1 MELPSGNLGKGCQR
15 GILSPSS
22 HHAAPDHQHNAKEN
36 ENRAPAR
43 LLTLSEFAFNTG
55 LPEAAELCAF

>member
-1 MELPSGNLGKGCQR
+1 MNAGPSASQWNFPVELPSGNLGKGCQR

-43 LLTLSEFAFNTG
+43 LLTFRS
-55 LPEAAELCAF
+55 